1 MAITGMTAAA
11 SAMVYAS
18 LAATAVSTGIGV
30 YQSIQQGKA
39 QQAQAN
45 YQAKVA
51 RANAQMA
58 EQQASA
64 ERRQG
69 YENMLNTRRKAAAL
83 IGSQRAAAG
92 ASGAAVDFGS
102 FADVAED
109 TAMKAEFDAINAY
122 NQGID
127 RGYNSEIQAWN
138 YGSQAQGYEAQG
150 SAARSAGNLG
160 AIGTAIGGIAEM
172 GSTWAKF
179 QQPGGVGKM
188 TYDPA
193 LGTYVKGGK
202 TWTH

>member
-1 MAITGMTAAA
+1 MAISATTAL
-11 SAMVYAS
+11 VAS
-18 LAATAVSTGIGV
+18 LAATAISTGVGI

-51 RANAQMA
+51 RRNAEMA

-150 SAARSAGNLG
+150 SAARSAGNL
-160 AIGTAIGGIAEM
+160 AAVGTAIGGIAQM
-172 GSTWAKF
+172 GSTWANFNSKYPN
-179 QQPGGVGKM
+179 PGQTNKL
-188 TYDPA
+188 TYDVNAPGYGA
-193 LGTYVKGGK
+193 LTGIRR
-202 TWTH
+202 